1 MSDAATGAPS
11 GDAGQSNGEAQ
22 AQQGPD
28 VGAINEQLQ
37 ALSGGFEEMR
47 DFLQSN
53 PWQQPADDGA
63 GAEPEPQQPHID
75 PDALTEYTYG
85 DDEAART
92 LASVIENQ
100 WQQRENALRQEFQR
114 ELGNVSER
122 VSERERL
129 EQMRDL
135 VDEFPDMANE
145 DVARPIVQQAH
156 ELVAANGWPQQMA
169 TDPSFW
175 RVVYAA
181 QQAFAM
187 HESEGR
193 DGPAAAHLEGGSGGA
208 GAASPQQRGED
219 LVKQIVSANGGG
231 AGVLPFQ

>member
-47 DFLQSN
+47 NFLQSN

-169 TDPSFW
+169 TD
-175 RVVYAA
+175 
-181 QQAFAM
+181 
-187 HESEGR
+187 ESEGR